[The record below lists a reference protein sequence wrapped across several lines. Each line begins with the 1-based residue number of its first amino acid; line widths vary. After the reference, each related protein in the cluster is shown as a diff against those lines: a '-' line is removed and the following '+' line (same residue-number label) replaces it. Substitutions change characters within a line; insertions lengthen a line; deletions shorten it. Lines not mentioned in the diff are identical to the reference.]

1 MGLLYILVSIL
12 LLRTTD
18 IRKKKCNERIVKLFR
33 KSRRDVSLS
42 QETRSLKRTNL
53 ASLSR
58 SCSQFEMLSDF
69 NSLDALE
76 PFHIRPKGIT
86 DCVALFLRLCWEKFL
101 VISR

>member
-76 PFHIRPKGIT
+76 PFHIRPSELIN
-86 DCVALFLRLCWEKFL
+86 VEQLYKFL
-101 VISR
+101 FRE

>member
-1 MGLLYILVSIL
+1 MALLYILVFFL

-53 ASLSR
+53 ASLSG

-76 PFHIRPKGIT
+76 PFNFSSFKSIYIKGRYMYCMFETI
-86 DCVALFLRLCWEKFL
+86 
-101 VISR
+101 